1 MSRQRSRIRRR
12 QLLVLVGLSGAAAVL
27 QACAAP
33 NPAQSAAPV
42 ATPPSAA
49 PAQSAAPG
57 NDWDRI
63 LSAAKSE
70 GGVTVNTFPG
80 SANQTAL
87 AEFSKAYPEIKL
99 EQTTLVSSA
108 LAPRI
113 LQERQAGIYTWDVLH
128 QPTTTS
134 LQVLKPAGVLD
145 PIKPAIVRPDVLD
158 DAGWRDGFAAGFAL
172 TSDQE
177 LAYQSTLVRSQNL
190 MIDTA
195 QVGRAEIQ
203 SAQDLLD
210 PRWRGK
216 IVCTDTRIS
225 GSTFFPFT
233 LARMKYGDDWMT
245 HFFEDQDPVI
255 INDGAQIAQLLAH
268 GNYPVAIGAIWTVLQ
283 DFQKQGIATSIQ
295 QVNLP
300 DLDSA
305 GPSTN
310 GTLWLVNKAPHP
322 NAAHVYLNWFLSKE
336 GQEAWTSITVDNSR
350 RQDVTP
356 KDESTVVPVGLAL
369 PDLNEEKYLPEIAR
383 TQELAKQLIK

>member
-1 MSRQRSRIRRR
+1 MSKAQFRIGRRR
-12 QLLVLVGLSGAAAVL
+12 LLVLSGAAALL
-27 QACAAP
+27 QACSAP
-33 NPAQSAAPV
+33 APR
-42 ATPPSAA
+42 AMPTQTTA
-49 PAQSAAPG
+49 PAQASSSGPG
-57 NDWDRI
+57 DWDKI

-70 GGVTVNTFPG
+70 GAITVNTFPG

-87 AEFSKAYPEIKL
+87 AEFSKAYPDIKL

-108 LAPRI
+108 LAPKI
-113 LQERQAGIYTWDVLH
+113 LQERQANIFTWDVLH

-145 PIKPAIVRPDVLD
+145 PIKPAIVRPDVTD
-158 DAGWRDGFAAGFAL
+158 DASWRDGFAAGLAL
-172 TSDQE
+172 TTDMQ
-177 LAYQSTLVRSQNL
+177 LAYQSTLVRAQNL

-195 QVGRAEIQ
+195 QVGPDDFK
-203 SAQDLLD
+203 SAQDLLN
-210 PRWRGK
+210 PKWKGK

-233 LARMKYGDDWMT
+233 LARLKYGDDWMT
-245 HFFEDQDPVI
+245 QFFQTQEPVI

-283 DFQKQGIATSIQ
+283 DFQKQGIATTIKQ
-295 QVNLP
+295 LNLP
-300 DLDSA
+300 DIDSA

-310 GTLWLVNKAPHP
+310 GTLWLVNNAPHP
-322 NAAHVYLNWFLSKE
+322 NAARVYINWFLSKE
-336 GQEAWTSITVDNSR
+336 GQEAWTSITTDNSR
-350 RQDVTP
+350 RTDVTP
-356 KDESTVVPVGLAL
+356 KDDSTFVPRGLSL

>member
-1 MSRQRSRIRRR
+1 MRISRRR
-12 QLLVLVGLSGAAAVL
+12 LLALAAASGAAAL
-27 QACAAP
+27 SQACSAP
-33 NPAQSAAPV
+33 APA
-42 ATPPSAA
+42 ATPTQAIA
-49 PAQSAAPG
+49 PAQAPAAQS
-57 NDWDRI
+57 NDWDKI
-63 LSAAKSE
+63 LASAKAE

-87 AEFSKAYPEIKL
+87 AEFSKAYPDIKL

-108 LAPRI
+108 LAPKI
-113 LQERQAGIYTWDVLH
+113 LQERAAGIYTWDVLH

-134 LQVLKPAGVLD
+134 LQVLKPQGVLD
-145 PIKPAIVRPDVLD
+145 PIKPAIVRADVMD
-158 DAGWRDGFAAGFAL
+158 DASWRGGFAAGFAL
-172 TSDQE
+172 TSDMQ
-177 LAYQSTLVRSQNL
+177 LCYQSTLVRAQNL

-195 QVGRAEIQ
+195 QVGTDEVKSAE
-203 SAQDLLD
+203 DLLD
-210 PRWRGK
+210 PKWKGK

-233 LARMKYGDDWMT
+233 LARLKYGDDWMT
-245 HFFEDQDPVI
+245 QFFQNQDPVI
-255 INDGAQIAQLLAH
+255 INDGAQISQLLAH

-283 DFQKQGIATSIQ
+283 DFQKQGIATSIK

-300 DLDSA
+300 DIDSA

-322 NAAHVYLNWFLSKE
+322 NAARVYVNWFLSKE

-350 RQDVTP
+350 RTDVAP
-356 KDESTVVPVGLAL
+356 KDDATVVPQGLDL
-369 PDLNEEKYLPEIAR
+369 PDLNEEKYLLEIAR